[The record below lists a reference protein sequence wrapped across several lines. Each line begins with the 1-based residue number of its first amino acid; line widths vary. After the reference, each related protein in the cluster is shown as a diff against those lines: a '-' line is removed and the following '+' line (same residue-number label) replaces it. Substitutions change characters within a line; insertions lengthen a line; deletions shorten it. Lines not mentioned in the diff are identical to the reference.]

1 MNYAL
6 VTGATGGLGRQFAYL
21 LAERGEALLLTGRS
35 AEKLA
40 SLREEIVSRF
50 PKSEILFESC
60 DLSDADDR
68 ARFFAKIGA
77 LRFSLLVNVAGAD
90 IQKAFADYTREKLLF
105 QARVNFEA
113 AVDLAKFVFEHRGDS
128 LGVLTVSS
136 VSGLYPMPYFA
147 LYSATKCALTSFFS
161 ALHVEWKGVA
171 SVTTV
176 LPGSIPTREDVKA
189 YIAAQGLWGKLA
201 AMPPEKVA
209 KKSLD
214 ALKRNKRTYIPG
226 FWNKLMRAGTALL
239 PLPWKMRFIA
249 ARWSKTEKDA
259 F

>member
-50 PKSEILFESC
+50 PKSEILFEPC

-90 IQKAFADYTREKLLF
+90 IQKAFADYTGE
-105 QARVNFEA
+105 
-113 AVDLAKFVFEHRGDS
+113 
-128 LGVLTVSS
+128 
-136 VSGLYPMPYFA
+136 
-147 LYSATKCALTSFFS
+147 
-161 ALHVEWKGVA
+161 
-171 SVTTV
+171 
-176 LPGSIPTREDVKA
+176 
-189 YIAAQGLWGKLA
+189 
-201 AMPPEKVA
+201 
-209 KKSLD
+209 
-214 ALKRNKRTYIPG
+214 
-226 FWNKLMRAGTALL
+226 TALSG
-239 PLPWKMRFIA
+239 
-249 ARWSKTEKDA
+249 ARQFRGGGRSCEICL
-259 F
+259 